1 MPKEIMKKKIQWRF
15 GSSYTYTS
23 HRHPAFLCY
32 IDLYVTI
39 ESGDII
45 HNVTITP
52 KVLAMAY
59 VQIIIEATRS
69 IELGW
74 KSKTWEHY
82 NVIETWYLITKN
94 TENLP
99 WLQHCR
105 TLRVCTSQCPKFPI
119 LSPLSSLL
127 FFYTCDTFHWL

>member
-1 MPKEIMKKKIQWRF
+1 M
-15 GSSYTYTS
+15 S
-23 HRHPAFLCY
+23 HKHPAFLCY

-69 IELGW
+69 IELG
-74 KSKTWEHY
+74 
-82 NVIETWYLITKN
+82 
-94 TENLP
+94 
-99 WLQHCR
+99 
-105 TLRVCTSQCPKFPI
+105 
-119 LSPLSSLL
+119 
-127 FFYTCDTFHWL
+127 